1 MPRPKKESF
10 CMKIMA
16 INAGSSTL
24 KWKLFEMPD
33 KTTIASGMI
42 DRLGTPKAVFKLKYN
57 GKKIERE
64 QAIKSNDVA
73 VLSILD
79 ALKDMKIIEKF
90 EDIVAFGHRV
100 VAGGEAFKKSEIV
113 TSENLKKIEEL
124 AEYAPLHNKIEAYYI
139 SVFRKLVPK
148 AIQVAVFD
156 SSFFVDIPEVN
167 YLYSLDLEDYK
178 KYHVRRYGAHGTSH
192 RYIAQRLDKIVDG
205 GIQDKN
211 VIVLHLGSGA
221 SISAIKNGKAYDIS
235 MGFTPLAGIMM
246 SSRSGDIDFSIIP
259 YLMKKL
265 GLTDISDMID
275 ILNNKSGLLGISGV
289 SADMRDIEANED
301 TNERA
306 KLALEMYR
314 NRIIKF
320 VGSYIAEMGG
330 IDVIAFTAGVGEN
343 SAEVREDIMSGF
355 EYMGLKIDQENNKVR
370 GKEIKITTDDST
382 VAAYTIPT
390 NEELMIAQD
399 TYGFAKLLD

>member
-1 MPRPKKESF
+1 
-10 CMKIMA
+10 MKIMA

-42 DRLGTPKAVFKLKYN
+42 DRLGSPKSVFKLKYN
-57 GKKIERE
+57 GQKIQRE
-64 QAIKSNDVA
+64 EAIESNEVA

-100 VAGGEAFKKSEIV
+100 VAGGEVFKKSEIV
-113 TSENLKKIEEL
+113 TEENLKKIQQL
-124 AEYAPLHNKIEAYYI
+124 AEYAPLHNKIESYYI
-139 SVFRKLVPK
+139 SVFKKLVPR

-156 SSFFVDIPEVN
+156 TSFFVDIPEVN
-167 YLYSLDLEDYK
+167 YLYSIDLEDYK

-192 RYIAQRLDKIVDG
+192 RYIVSRLNQIVDG
-205 GIQDKN
+205 GIGDKN
-211 VIVLHLGSGA
+211 AIILHLGSGA
-221 SISAIKNGKAYDIS
+221 SISAIKQGKAFDIS

-259 YLMKKL
+259 YLMRKL
-265 GLTDISDMID
+265 GISDVSKMID

-289 SADMRDIEANED
+289 SPDMRDVEAQED
-301 TNERA
+301 TNQRA

-314 NRIIKF
+314 NRILKF
-320 VGSYIAEMGG
+320 IGSYTAEMGG
-330 IDVIAFTAGVGEN
+330 VDVIAFTAGVGEN
-343 SAEVREDIMSGF
+343 STEVREDILSGL
-355 EYMGLKIDQENNKVR
+355 EYMGVKIDHDKNAQNGHESR
-370 GKEIKITTDDST
+370 ITTDDST
-382 VAAYTIPT
+382 VAVYTIPT

-399 TYGFAKLLD
+399 TYSFAKYLD

>member
-1 MPRPKKESF
+1 
-10 CMKIMA
+10 MA

-24 KWKLFEMPD
+24 KWKLFEMPE
-33 KTTIASGMI
+33 KITIASGMI
-42 DRLGTPKAVFKLKYN
+42 DRLGSPKAVFKLKYN
-57 GKKIERE
+57 DKKIERE

-100 VAGGEAFKKSEIV
+100 VAGGEVFKKSEIV
-113 TSENLKKIEEL
+113 TESNLRKIEAL
-124 AEYAPLHNKIEAYYI
+124 SEYAPLHNKIEAYYI
-139 SVFRKLVPK
+139 DVFKKLVPR

-156 SSFFVDIPEVN
+156 TSFFVDMPKVN
-167 YLYSLDLEDYK
+167 YIYSIDLEDYK

-205 GIQDKN
+205 GIKDKN

-221 SISAIKNGKAYDIS
+221 SISAIKNGKAFDIS

-246 SSRSGDIDFSIIP
+246 SSRSGDIDFSILP
-259 YLMKKL
+259 YLMRKL
-265 GLTDISDMID
+265 GITDISEMID

-289 SADMRDIEANED
+289 SADMRDIEADEH
-301 TNERA
+301 TNQRA

-320 VGSYIAEMGG
+320 IGSYIAEMGG
-330 IDVIAFTAGVGEN
+330 VDVIAFTAGVGEN
-343 SAEVREDIMSGF
+343 SAEVREDILSGLEF
-355 EYMGLKIDQENNKVR
+355 MGLKINHENNQVR
-370 GKEIKITTDDST
+370 GKEIKITTDDSKI
-382 VAAYTIPT
+382 AAYTIPT

-399 TYGFAKLLD
+399 TYGFAKLIEEVKN

>member
-1 MPRPKKESF
+1 
-10 CMKIMA
+10 MKIMA

-24 KWKLFEMPD
+24 KWKLFEMPE

-42 DRLGTPKAVFKLKYN
+42 DRLGSPKAVFKLKYN
-57 GKKIERE
+57 GQKIERE
-64 QAIKSNDVA
+64 EAIQSNDIA

-79 ALKDMKIIEKF
+79 ALKDMKIIEHF

-100 VAGGEAFKKSEIV
+100 VAGGEEFKKSEIV
-113 TSENLKKIEEL
+113 TEENLRKIEDL
-124 AEYAPLHNKIEAYYI
+124 SEYAPLHNKVQAYYI
-139 SVFRKLVPK
+139 NVFKKLVPK

-156 SSFFVDIPEVN
+156 TSFFVDMPKIN
-167 YLYSLDLEDYK
+167 YIYSVDLEDYK

-192 RYIAQRLDKIVDG
+192 RYIAQRLDQIVDG
-205 GIQDKN
+205 GIKDKN

-221 SISAIKNGKAYDIS
+221 SISAIKNGKAFDIS

-259 YLMKKL
+259 YLMRKL
-265 GLTDISDMID
+265 GITDISDMID
-275 ILNNKSGLLGISGV
+275 ILNHKSGLLGISGI

-301 TNERA
+301 TNQRA

-330 IDVIAFTAGVGEN
+330 VDVIAFTAGVGEN
-343 SAEVREDIMSGF
+343 SAEVREDILSGF
-355 EYMGLKIDQENNKVR
+355 EFMGLKINHENNKVR
-370 GKEIKITTDDST
+370 GKEIKITTDDSKI
-382 VAAYTIPT
+382 AAYTIPT

-399 TYGFAKLLD
+399 TYGFAKILDEIKN

>member
-1 MPRPKKESF
+1 
-10 CMKIMA
+10 MA

-42 DRLGTPKAVFKLKYN
+42 DRLGSPKSVFKLKYN
-57 GKKIERE
+57 GQKIQRE
-64 QAIKSNDVA
+64 EAIESNEVA

-100 VAGGEAFKKSEIV
+100 VAGGEVFKKSEIV
-113 TSENLKKIEEL
+113 TEENLKKIQQL
-124 AEYAPLHNKIEAYYI
+124 AEYAPLHNKIESYYI
-139 SVFRKLVPK
+139 SVFKKLVPR

-156 SSFFVDIPEVN
+156 TSFFVDIPEVN
-167 YLYSLDLEDYK
+167 YLYSIDLEDYK

-192 RYIAQRLDKIVDG
+192 RYIVSRLNQIVDG
-205 GIQDKN
+205 GIGDKN
-211 VIVLHLGSGA
+211 AIILHLGSGA
-221 SISAIKNGKAYDIS
+221 SISAIKQGKAFDIS

-259 YLMKKL
+259 YLMRKL
-265 GLTDISDMID
+265 GISDVSKMID

-289 SADMRDIEANED
+289 SPDMRDVEAQED
-301 TNERA
+301 TNQRA

-314 NRIIKF
+314 NRILKF
-320 VGSYIAEMGG
+320 IGSYTAEMGG
-330 IDVIAFTAGVGEN
+330 VDVIAFTAGVGEN
-343 SAEVREDIMSGF
+343 STEVREDILSGL
-355 EYMGLKIDQENNKVR
+355 EYMGVKIDHDKNAQNGHESR
-370 GKEIKITTDDST
+370 ITTDDST

-399 TYGFAKLLD
+399 TYSFAKYLD

>member
-1 MPRPKKESF
+1 
-10 CMKIMA
+10 MKIMA

-24 KWKLFEMPD
+24 KWKLFEMPE
-33 KTTIASGMI
+33 KKTIASGMI
-42 DRLGTPKAVFKLKYN
+42 DRLGSPKAVFKLKYN
-57 GKKIERE
+57 GQKIERE
-64 QAIKSNDVA
+64 MAVKSNDVA

-79 ALKDMKIIEKF
+79 ALKDMDIIQHF

-100 VAGGEAFKKSEIV
+100 VAGGEEFKKSAIV
-113 TSENLKKIEEL
+113 TEENLKKIEQL
-124 AEYAPLHNKIEAYYI
+124 AEYAPLHNKVEAYYI
-139 SVFRKLVPK
+139 NVFKKLVPK

-156 SSFFVDIPEVN
+156 TSFFVDIPEVN
-167 YLYSLDLEDYK
+167 YLYSVDLEDYK

-192 RYIAQRLDKIVDG
+192 RYIASRLDDIVEG

-221 SISAIKNGKAYDIS
+221 SISAIKNGKAFDIS

-246 SSRSGDIDFSIIP
+246 SSRSGDIDFSILP

-265 GLTDISDMID
+265 GITDIQDMID
-275 ILNNKSGLLGISGV
+275 ILNNKSGLLGISGI
-289 SADMRDIEANED
+289 SPDMRDIEANED
-301 TNERA
+301 SNKRA

-330 IDVIAFTAGVGEN
+330 VDVIAFTAGVGEN
-343 SAEVREDIMSGF
+343 SAEVREDILSGF
-355 EYMGLKIDQENNKVR
+355 EYLGLKINQENNQVR

-390 NEELMIAQD
+390 DEELMIAQD
-399 TYGFAKLLD
+399 TYGFAKVLDEIKN

>member
-1 MPRPKKESF
+1 
-10 CMKIMA
+10 MKIMA

-24 KWKLFEMPD
+24 KWKLFEMPE
-33 KTTIASGMI
+33 KITIASGMI
-42 DRLGTPKAVFKLKYN
+42 DRLGSPKAVFKLKYN
-57 GKKIERE
+57 DKKIERE

-100 VAGGEAFKKSEIV
+100 VAGGEVFKKSEIV
-113 TSENLKKIEEL
+113 TESNLRKIEAL
-124 AEYAPLHNKIEAYYI
+124 SEYAPLHNKIEAYYI
-139 SVFRKLVPK
+139 DVFKKLVPR

-156 SSFFVDIPEVN
+156 TSFFVDMPKVN
-167 YLYSLDLEDYK
+167 YIYSIDLEDYK

-205 GIQDKN
+205 GIKDKN

-221 SISAIKNGKAYDIS
+221 SISAIKNGKAFDIS

-246 SSRSGDIDFSIIP
+246 SSRSGDIDFSILP
-259 YLMKKL
+259 YLMRKL
-265 GLTDISDMID
+265 GITDISEMID

-289 SADMRDIEANED
+289 SADMRDIEADEH
-301 TNERA
+301 TNQRA

-320 VGSYIAEMGG
+320 IGSYIAEMGG
-330 IDVIAFTAGVGEN
+330 VDVIAFTAGVGEN
-343 SAEVREDIMSGF
+343 SAEVREDILSGLEF
-355 EYMGLKIDQENNKVR
+355 MGLKINHENNQVR
-370 GKEIKITTDDST
+370 GKEIKITTDDSKI
-382 VAAYTIPT
+382 AAYTIPT

-399 TYGFAKLLD
+399 TYGFAKLIEEVKN